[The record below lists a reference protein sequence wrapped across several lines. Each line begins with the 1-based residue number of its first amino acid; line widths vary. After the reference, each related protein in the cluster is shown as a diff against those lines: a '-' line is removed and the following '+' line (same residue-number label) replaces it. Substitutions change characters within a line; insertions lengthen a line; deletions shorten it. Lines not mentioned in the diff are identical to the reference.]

1 MTLWV
6 TREGQNVT
14 IHGNVNLRA
23 DVRDSRVTEWAVTEH
38 AAHVRHFWSQLGR
51 EIDAAEAEARPAEVD
66 AVDAGPGPSRI

>member
-1 MTLWV
+1 
-6 TREGQNVT
+6 
-14 IHGNVNLRA
+14 
-23 DVRDSRVTEWAVTEH
+23 VRDSRVTEWAVTEH